1 MAVFS
6 PCFGGP
12 FLTLHPTTYAEL
24 LQENMTTH
32 QVQVYLVNTGWVGA
46 SASSGAD
53 RISLPLTRKIIHGI
67 LEGSIESVGM
77 EKDPYFGFEVP
88 NKFNEMD
95 SSFLIPSKAW
105 SREEDYNFSAKHLVK
120 LFHENFNLYDNGD
133 KRIKSGGP
141 IV

>member
-1 MAVFS
+1 M
-6 PCFGGP
+6 
-12 FLTLHPTTYAEL
+12 
-24 LQENMTTH
+24 
-32 QVQVYLVNTGWVGA
+32 GA

-67 LEGSIESVGM
+67 LDGSIESVGM

-105 SREEDYNFSAKHLVK
+105 SREEDYHFSAKHLVK
-120 LFHENFNLYDNGD
+120 KFHENFNLYDSGD